1 MVELVFLIAAPIL
14 LLAFGMPIF
23 LVFLTAAV
31 LAASF
36 YLGMPLQAITTAV
49 FGSLDSFALLAVPLF
64 ILAGD
69 IMARGGIAQ
78 RLIEFILS
86 IVGSIRGSLGVAT
99 IASASAFGAM
109 SGSSVACVAA
119 IGKLT
124 LPSLEKYGNG
134 RNFSVSMITATGVID
149 VIIPP
154 SIPMILYAVT
164 AQQPVNTLFL
174 AGIVPGL
181 IIATGLAIY
190 VMARARVRMIP
201 VSEPV
206 RWSNVWISARRAI
219 WAMFAPVV
227 ILGGIYGGVFTATEA
242 AGVACIYAALVS
254 VLIHRELT
262 LRDLWTIALDSSVL
276 IAQIMIIV
284 AAAGAY
290 SWLITTSGFP
300 ARLIAFVDGL
310 GLQPWLL
317 LLTINVILLFVGSL
331 LEPPAAILVLTPLL
345 TPLAQ
350 KMGLDPIHFGLVVTV
365 NLAIGLFLPPFGL
378 NLFASQALFKVPLTQ
393 LYRGVLPFAVI
404 YLLVLVLLTYVPA
417 ITLVPLSWM
426 EARPH

>member
-1 MVELVFLIAAPIL
+1 MIELVFLIAAPIL

-36 YLGMPLQAITTAV
+36 YLGTPLQAITTAI

-86 IVGSIRGSLGVAT
+86 IVGGVRGSLGVAT

-124 LPSLEKYGNG
+124 LPSLERHGYG
-134 RNFSVSMITATGVID
+134 RDFSVSMITATGVID

-164 AQQPVNTLFL
+164 AQQSVTDLFL

-181 IIATGLAIY
+181 IIACALSLY
-190 VMARARVRMIP
+190 VMVRARLRLTA

-206 RWSNVWISARRAI
+206 RWRNVLVTFYRAG
-219 WAMFAPVV
+219 WAIFAPVL
-227 ILGGIYGGVFTATEA
+227 ILGGIYGGIFTATEA
-242 AGVACIYAALVS
+242 AGIACIYAAAVS
-254 VLIHRELT
+254 VLIYREIT
-262 LRDLWTIALDSSVL
+262 WRGLWIIMLDSGVL
-276 IAQIMIIV
+276 VGQIMIIV

-290 SWLITTSGFP
+290 SLLLTTSGFP
-300 ARLIAFVDGL
+300 SLLVSHIEGL
-310 GLQPWLL
+310 GLPTWLL
-317 LLTINVILLFVGSL
+317 LLTINAALLLVGSI

-345 TPLAQ
+345 TPLAA
-350 KMGLDPIHFGLVVTV
+350 KAGLDPIHFGLVVTV
-365 NLAIGLFLPPFGL
+365 NLAVGLFLPPFGL
-378 NLFASQALFKVPLTQ
+378 NLFASQALFKVPLPQ
-393 LYRGVLPFAVI
+393 LYRGVIPFAVI
-404 YLLVLVLLTYVPA
+404 YLLVLILLTYVPA
-417 ITLVPLSWM
+417 ITLVPLSWI
-426 EARPH
+426 EGRPH